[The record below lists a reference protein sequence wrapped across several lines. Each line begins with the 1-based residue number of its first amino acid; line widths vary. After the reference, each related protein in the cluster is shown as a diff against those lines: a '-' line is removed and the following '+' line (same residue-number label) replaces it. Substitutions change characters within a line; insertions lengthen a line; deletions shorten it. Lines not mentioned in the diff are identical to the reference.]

1 MQNAYHMHLLYRTRE
16 GGMREPYGVLNAG
29 EWSLWCRACLWR
41 SVPRQADPQVFKA
54 ARDEADTEWRVHQC
68 VQAPGAP
75 AHRLQAVGPVPLSTL
90 EVA

>member
-1 MQNAYHMHLLYRTRE
+1 MLLLHAPLG

-29 EWSLWCRACLWR
+29 EWSLWCRVCSWR
-41 SVPRQADPQVFKA
+41 SVPRQADPQLFKS
-54 ARDEADTEWRVHQC
+54 ARNEAEAEWRAHPC

-75 AHRLQAVGPVPLSTL
+75 AHRLMEVGPVPLSVL